1 MTSAMV
7 SYQTVRRHNKYWD
20 LSFLRA
26 MEPLAKNDLIACYF
40 VVVVIEF
47 EGCYCCCFELARYS
61 KFEQVFVK
69 LVLDLCYHFD

>member
-7 SYQTVRRHNKYWD
+7 SYQTVRRHNKYLD

-26 MEPLAKNDLIACYF
+26 KGLLAKNDLIACYF

-61 KFEQVFVK
+61 KFEQAFVK
-69 LVLDLCYHFD
+69 LVLDLCYYFD